1 MSGSD
6 ERYDVIVVGAGCAGA
21 PLAAL
26 LARQGYTVCL
36 VEKARLPSGTPSTHV
51 FQADALA
58 FLDSL
63 GVLEKLR
70 TTGAPLIGRADAR
83 VGDVRWPVNWPVRPG
98 DPGGVMSVRRF
109 RLDPLLAEAA
119 REAGATL
126 LAGTAVTDLVRTA
139 DGRVAGVRV
148 SSATG
153 GEETRGGTG
162 QERVLRA
169 RLVVGADGRA
179 STVARLA
186 GARFYHVTPSQ
197 FALFWGYFAEA
208 DIGEPTFVFHR
219 WADRVVLG
227 LPTDDGLYQV
237 QVGVDPARLREFR
250 AGLPGSLLEYARAAE
265 PVAKAL
271 SGARLVD
278 KPHAATH
285 WKGYFRESS
294 GPGWVLVGDAG
305 HFKDPTAGRGIGDAF
320 LQAARLAETVTGHL
334 STGKA
339 ETAGTELDEALRR
352 WAAWRDAE
360 FVEPYWFAAD
370 IGSLA
375 PLPAVLPE
383 VLRGMRRA
391 GTADSLFEMVN
402 HRAMPGDIVTGPRL
416 LGAVGRLLARGR
428 LGVLREVAGLAAAD
442 RRRRALARSPRYETG
457 RPHHEAW

>member
-1 MSGSD
+1 MSSGD
-6 ERYDVIVVGAGCAGA
+6 ERYDVVVVGARCAGA

-26 LARQGYTVCL
+26 LARQGLDVCL
-36 VEKARLPSGTPSTHV
+36 VEKAELPSDTPSTHI

-63 GVLEKLR
+63 GVLEELR
-70 TTGAPLIGRADAR
+70 TTGAPLIARADAR
-83 VGDVRWPVNWPVRPG
+83 VGDVRWPADWPVRTG

-109 RLDPLLAEAA
+109 RLDPVLARAA
-119 REAGATL
+119 QDAGARL
-126 LAGTAVTDLVRTA
+126 LTRTAVTDLVRA
-139 DGRVAGVRV
+139 EDGRVTGVRV

-153 GEETRGGTG
+153 GEEAGG
-162 QERVLRA
+162 ERVLRA
-169 RLVVGADGRA
+169 RVVVGADGRA

-186 GARFYHVTPSQ
+186 GARSYHVTPNQ
-197 FALFWGYFAEA
+197 FALFWGYFEGAE
-208 DIGEPTFVFHR
+208 IGEPTFVFHR

-250 AGLPGSLLEYARAAE
+250 AQLPGSLLEYARASE

-271 SGARLVD
+271 AGARLVGE
-278 KPHAATH
+278 PRGTTH
-285 WKGYFRESS
+285 WKGYFREPT

-320 LQAARLAETVTGHL
+320 LQADQLAQTLAGQL
-334 STGKA
+334 GGN
-339 ETAGTELDEALRR
+339 TAELDEALRR
-352 WAAWRDAE
+352 WGAWRDAE

-391 GTADSLFEMVN
+391 GVADSLFEMVN
-402 HRAMPGDIVTGPRL
+402 HRAMPTDIVTRPRL
-416 LGAVGRLLARGR
+416 LAAVGRLLARGR
-428 LGVLREVAGLAAAD
+428 VGVLREVVRLAADD
-442 RRRRALARSPRYETG
+442 RRRRALARSPQYETVPPSV
-457 RPHHEAW
+457 R